1 MVLKYLPVH
10 LVVAAIRSF
19 RQNLPTAINHDIH
32 DSFFRVLHLMSNIT
46 NKHPSITAIKYF
58 N

>member
-32 DSFFRVLHLMSNIT
+32 YSFFRVLHKGTPNEQHNKQTSIHNSN
-46 NKHPSITAIKYF
+46 
-58 N
+58 